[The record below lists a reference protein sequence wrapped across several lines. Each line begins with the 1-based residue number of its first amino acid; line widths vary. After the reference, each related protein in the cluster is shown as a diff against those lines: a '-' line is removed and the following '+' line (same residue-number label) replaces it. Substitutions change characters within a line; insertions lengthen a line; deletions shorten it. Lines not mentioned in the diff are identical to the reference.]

1 MICRAHTIA
10 VSSPVDEGDQGAV
23 HVVHAHVHAHG
34 PQGRSEEGAE
44 ALEELLPVSE
54 FISSYMVS

>member
-23 HVVHAHVHAHG
+23 HVVSVHAHG
-34 PQGRSEEGAE
+34 PRGRSEEGAE
-44 ALEELLPVSE
+44 VLEEPLPVSE
-54 FISSYMVS
+54 VISSYMVS